1 MPDTMD
7 RAALEQPFDTSLI
20 KTRRG
25 GHGRQLK
32 YVEGKHYVARLN
44 EAFGGEWSFDILHHE
59 VLGEEVLVRGRL
71 TAAGVSKCE
80 FGGSSITRS
89 RETGEPISLA
99 DDAKAAATD
108 CLKRCARLFGVGLDL
123 YDDRPSRQP
132 RQPLRPRNGS
142 QIRTVRLGGRN
153 GGNDQ
158 GANGPNRLSAKAS
171 ADGNGGDRLSQKQ
184 LHAIW
189 SIARDRE
196 IPEAHVRSHS
206 LEKYGKQVEFLAKA
220 EASELISTIQ
230 SC

>member
-1 MPDTMD
+1 MPESID
-7 RAALEQPFDTSLI
+7 RAALEQPFDSSLI

-32 YVEGKHYVARLN
+32 YVEGRHYVGRLN
-44 EAFGGEWSFDILHHE
+44 EAFGGEWSSDILHHE

-71 TAAGVSKCE
+71 TAAGVSKSE
-80 FGGSSITRS
+80 FGGSAITRS
-89 RETGEPISLA
+89 RESGEPISLA

-108 CLKRCARLFGVGLDL
+108 CLKRCARLFGVGLEL

-132 RQPLRPRNGS
+132 QQPLRPRNGG
-142 QIRTVRLGGRN
+142 QVRTVRLGGKN
-153 GGNDQ
+153 GGGQ
-158 GANGPNRLSAKAS
+158 GANGPNRRAAKAGN
-171 ADGNGGDRLSQKQ
+171 DGNGGDRLSQKQ
-184 LHAIW
+184 LHAVW

-196 IPEAHVRSHS
+196 IPEQHVRSHS
-206 LEKYGKQVEFLAKA
+206 LEKYGKQVEFLAKG